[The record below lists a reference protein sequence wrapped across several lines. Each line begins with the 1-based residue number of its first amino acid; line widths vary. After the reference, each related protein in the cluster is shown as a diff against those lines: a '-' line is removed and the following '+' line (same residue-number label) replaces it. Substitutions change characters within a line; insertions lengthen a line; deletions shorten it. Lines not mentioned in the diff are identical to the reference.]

1 MILKTLPLGPIE
13 ANCYVLTDGVSGC
26 GAVID
31 PGDCSP
37 RLTSAVADAGIRD
50 LSYILLTHGHFDH
63 IEGVAELLARF
74 PSAQV
79 AIGAADAPALCD
91 PRLSLAARYARP
103 FTAVPADLSLCEGQE
118 LTFGGVTLRVLET
131 PGHSPGGV
139 CFYDEADGILFS
151 GDTLFCGSAGRTD
164 YAGGNVVL
172 LMRSLLRL
180 AALPDGVTVCPG
192 HGEATTIAREK
203 RYNPYLQV

>member
-1 MILKTLPLGPIE
+1 MNLKTLPLGPVE
-13 ANCYVLTDGVSGC
+13 ANCYILSDGVSGQ

-37 RLTSAVADAGIRD
+37 RLLSAIADAGIRD

-63 IEGVAELLARF
+63 IEGVAELLTHV
-74 PSAQV
+74 PSAKV
-79 AIGAADAPALCD
+79 AIGAADTPALCD
-91 PRLSLAARYARP
+91 PRLSLAARYGRP
-103 FTAVPADLSLCEGQE
+103 FTPVPADLSLSEGQA
-118 LTFGGVTLRVLET
+118 LTIGRLTLRVLET

-139 CFYDEADGILFS
+139 CFYDEADGVLFS

-164 YAGGNVVL
+164 YWGGDDAL
-172 LMRSLLRL
+172 LLRSLRRL
-180 AALPDGVTVCPG
+180 GGLPGTVTVYPG